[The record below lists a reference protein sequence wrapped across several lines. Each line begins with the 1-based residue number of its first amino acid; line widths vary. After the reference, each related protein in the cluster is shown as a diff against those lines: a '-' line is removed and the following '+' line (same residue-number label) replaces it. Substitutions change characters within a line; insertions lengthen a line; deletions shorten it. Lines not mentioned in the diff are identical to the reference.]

1 MKMFTKLALVS
12 SMAISANAMAMQSM
26 DDAALSAATG
36 QDGINIGIGISKIE
50 IEKVLIHDNDGLQTS
65 TGITGATGTASTTS
79 SGAIVIKGNGQGTAA
94 TNPNFANGIVI
105 TAPMDATGT
114 AVDNTRALTSHNLAD
129 LTIDTDKG
137 TGTNGAFLNVAAA
150 VSGLDIYIGEIGVS
164 GSNAASTTVRR
175 GNDAANY
182 NAILSGLTIKTG
194 VTSANI
200 QLGAAPQGAM
210 IVLNTTMQGGL
221 EIKNLGIID
230 SSTKQGT
237 GDGTA
242 SNRAAGQIYLD
253 SIKVSDASNANLT
266 VNAAVSVVGKEGS
279 NNGYLRIIT
288 GSGATTPKTD
298 MYIKGVHLGSQA
310 AASIG
315 DVEVQGLQTYYFDG
329 TANVKGSMITISGH

>member
-1 MKMFTKLALVS
+1 MKMFTKLVLVS

-36 QDGINIGIGISKIE
+36 QDGLNIGIGISRIE
-50 IEKVLIHDNDGLQTS
+50 IEKVLIHDNDGLAGDETN
-65 TGITGATGTASTTS
+65 A
-79 SGAIVIKGNGQGTAA
+79 GAIVIKGNGTGETA
-94 TNPNFANGIVI
+94 TKGVVI
-105 TAPMDATGT
+105 TAPMNAAGT
-114 AVDNTRALTSHNLAD
+114 ALDTSRALASHNLAD
-129 LTIDTDKG
+129 LVIDTDKG

-150 VSGLDIYIGEIGVS
+150 VSGLDIYVGEIGVS
-164 GSNAASTTVRR
+164 GSNAESTTSVRR
-175 GNDAANY
+175 GNDDANY

-194 VTSANI
+194 LTSANI

-221 EIKNLGIID
+221 ELKDLGIVD

-237 GDGTA
+237 GDGTTG
-242 SNRAAGQIYLD
+242 NRAAGQIYLD
-253 SIKVSDASNANLT
+253 SIKVSDASASDLT
-266 VNAAVSVVGKEGS
+266 VNARVSVVGKEGT

-288 GSGATTPKTD
+288 GSGDTTPATD
-298 MYIKGVHLGSQA
+298 AYIKGVHLGSKD

-315 DVEVQGLQTYYFDG
+315 DVEVQGLQTYYNNG

>member
-50 IEKVLIHDNDGLQTS
+50 IEKVLIHDNDGLAVAS
-65 TGITGATGTASTTS
+65 GGTGAA
-79 SGAIVIKGNGQGTAA
+79 GAIVIKSNGSGA
-94 TNPNFANGIVI
+94 TTANGIVI
-105 TAPMDATGT
+105 TAPMNAAGT

-129 LTIDTDKG
+129 LTIDTDAG

-164 GSNAASTTVRR
+164 GSNAASATAVRR

-182 NAILSGLTIKTG
+182 NKILSGLTIKTG
-194 VTSANI
+194 VMNANV

-210 IVLNTTMQGGL
+210 IVLSTTMQGGL

-230 SSTKQGT
+230 SSTKTGT
-237 GDGTA
+237 ADGTA
-242 SNRAAGQIYLD
+242 GNRAAGQIFLD
-253 SIKVSDASNANLT
+253 SIKIADANAANLT
-266 VNAAVSVVGKEGS
+266 VNAAVSVVGKEDT
-279 NNGYLRIIT
+279 NNGYLRIVT

-298 MYIKGVHLGSQA
+298 MYIKGVHLGSQT

-315 DVEVQGLQTYYFDG
+315 DVEVQGMQTYYFNG
-329 TANVKGSMITISGH
+329 TANVPGSVITISGH

>member
-36 QDGINIGIGISKIE
+36 QDGINIGIGISRID

-65 TGITGATGTASTTS
+65 TGIAGATGNA
-79 SGAIVIKGNGQGTAA
+79 GAIVIQGNGLAPSA
-94 TNPNFANGIVI
+94 TNLNSTNGIVI
-105 TAPMDATGT
+105 TAPMNGGALDT
-114 AVDNTRALTSHNLAD
+114 TRALASRNLAD

-137 TGTNGAFLNVAAA
+137 TGANGAFLNVAAA

-175 GNDAANY
+175 GNDTTNY
-182 NAILSGLTIKTG
+182 NAILSGLTINTG
-194 VTSANI
+194 LTNANI

-221 EIKNLGIID
+221 EIKNLGIVD
-230 SSTKQGT
+230 SSTKTGT
-237 GDGTA
+237 ADGTTG
-242 SNRAAGQIYLD
+242 NRAAGQIFLE
-253 SIKVSDASNANLT
+253 SIKVSDANAANLT
-266 VNAAVSVVGKEGS
+266 VNAAVSVVGKEDT

-298 MYIKGVHLGSQA
+298 MYIKGIRLGSQA

-315 DVEVQGLQTYYFDG
+315 DVEVQGLQTYYFNG
-329 TANVKGSMITISGH
+329 TANVEGSMITISGH